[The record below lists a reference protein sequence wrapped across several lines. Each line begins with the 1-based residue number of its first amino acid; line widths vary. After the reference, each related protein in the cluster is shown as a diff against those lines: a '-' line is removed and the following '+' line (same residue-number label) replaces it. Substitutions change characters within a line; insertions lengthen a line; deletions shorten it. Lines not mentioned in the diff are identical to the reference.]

1 MFHTQFIFTVGDVA
15 QWRTVFESMESV
27 RQQYGCTG
35 KHVFVN
41 ADTPNEVFIL
51 LQWSDE
57 ARARE
62 FVASPDLREAMKNA
76 GVQGPP
82 TIKFLNAV

>member
-1 MFHTQFIFTVGDVA
+1 MFHTQFIFTVGDVV

-27 RQQYGCTG
+27 RQQYGCTD
-35 KHVFVN
+35 KHVFAN
-41 ADTPNEVFIL
+41 ADSPNEVLIL

-82 TIKFLNAV
+82 TIKFLNAI